1 MVLQTSIQ
9 LRNPRHL
16 YKVREGKSNLMKMV
30 EDYGSDVDS
39 ARGEFEQGCFPL
51 ESSGPRAVKELI
63 GELRESLTPEVGCY
77 G

>member
-1 MVLQTSIQ
+1 
-9 LRNPRHL
+9 
-16 YKVREGKSNLMKMV
+16 MKMV

-39 ARGEFEQGCFPL
+39 ARGEFEQGSFPL
-51 ESSGPRAVKELI
+51 ESSGPRAVKELV